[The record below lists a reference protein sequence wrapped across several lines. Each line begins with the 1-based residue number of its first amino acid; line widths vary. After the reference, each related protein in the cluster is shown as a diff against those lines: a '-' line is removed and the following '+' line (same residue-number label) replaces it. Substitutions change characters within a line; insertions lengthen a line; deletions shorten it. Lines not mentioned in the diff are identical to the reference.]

1 MPKMMTIV
9 PAKQQPDKVSAE
21 AWAQIKKGGPVT
33 VPGITALQ
41 AVKASRGAYQIKG
54 EPKNVNVGL
63 SLKLED
69 MPNDQLKLIVMAS
82 GKRIAKKK
90 MTRQQLIGLAH
101 SAVEQSVTIVD
112 DGEDISGGEE
122 AQA

>member
-21 AWAQIKKGGPVT
+21 AWDQIRKGGPVT

-41 AVKASRGAYQIKG
+41 AVKASKGAYQIKR
-54 EPKNVNVGL
+54 EPQSVNVGI

-69 MPNDQLKLIVMAS
+69 MPNDQLKLIVMAA
-82 GKRIAKKK
+82 GKRIGQKR
-90 MTRQQLIGLAH
+90 MTRPQLIALAH
-101 SAVEQSVTIVD
+101 RAVEQSVTIVD